1 MNLSWGEWMRFAALP
16 ALRAGLADSVNPG
29 GLLALL
35 LFICFLYFV
44 SMVGGRIFYSG
55 CVFLVAA
62 VILTTVLNTGLFDGF
77 LICKIYDR
85 FLHWSLVFFVTFD
98 FIIGIIL
105 LRDWWI
111 YLRSHREERLLV
123 PFPFLDQARDVV
135 KSKSHLQNRAVLL
148 LLSLLTAGVTMLL
161 AVAWPP
167 NIYVTIIL
175 YQLTLPGY
183 LLRAGFLLLLYSLG
197 TIVPMLTVL
206 LILDRI
212 FISRMRVIRLQN
224 VLSKVQII
232 SAAVFLSYAISFIF
246 FYIW

>member
-1 MNLSWGEWMRFAALP
+1 MNLSWGEWVRFAALP
-16 ALRAGLADSVNPG
+16 ALRAGLADSINPG

-35 LFICFLYFV
+35 LFFCFLYFV
-44 SMVGGRIFYSG
+44 STVGGRIFYSG
-55 CVFLVAA
+55 CFFLAAA
-62 VILTTVLNTGLFDGF
+62 VIWITVLNTGLFDGF
-77 LICKIYDR
+77 LISKGYGR
-85 FLHWSLVFFVTFD
+85 FLHWSFVFFVTFD

-111 YLRSHREERLLV
+111 TLKSRREERLLV
-123 PFPFLDQARDVV
+123 TFPFLEQTREGI
-135 KSKSHLQNRAVLL
+135 KPKGFWQNRAVLMV
-148 LLSLLTAGVTMLL
+148 LSLLAAGVAMLL

-183 LLRAGFLLLLYSLG
+183 LWRAGFLLLLYSFG
-197 TIVPMLTVL
+197 TIFPTLTALVV
-206 LILDRI
+206 LDRI
-212 FISRMRVIRLQN
+212 FISRKRVVRLPN

-232 SAAVFLSYAISFIF
+232 SAAVFLSYAISFTF